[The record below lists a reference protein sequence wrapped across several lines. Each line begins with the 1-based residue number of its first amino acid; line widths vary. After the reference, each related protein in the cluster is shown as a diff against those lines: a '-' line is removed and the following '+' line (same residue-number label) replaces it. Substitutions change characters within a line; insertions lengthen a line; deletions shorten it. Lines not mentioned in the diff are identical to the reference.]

1 MRVFLDSTVLFAAS
15 IGGGSVKLWSVAG
28 IQLVT
33 SDYAVQET
41 WLRLEHAPAVG
52 AAREKLAHL
61 LRPPMCVVPNLYT
74 SSSPLPTPWN
84 LSDPEDIPIL
94 LAAIDART
102 TFLLTGDVK
111 CFGEYMGREINGLT
125 ILRPG
130 RFLAHL
136 GL

>member
-15 IGGGSVKLWSVAG
+15 IGGGSGKLWSLPS
-28 IQLVT
+28 IELVT

-41 WLRLEHAPAVG
+41 WLRLEHSPAVG

-61 LRPPMCVVPNLYT
+61 LRPPMNVVPNLYT
-74 SSSPLPTPWN
+74 SFSPLPEPWN

-94 LAAIDART
+94 LAAIDAKAK
-102 TFLLTGDVK
+102 FLLSGDVK
-111 CFGEYMGREINGLT
+111 CFGEYLGREINGLT

-130 RFLAHL
+130 RFLANL